1 MGETR
6 ADSGVNPWQHH
17 VGRTTESI
25 ESISEKGLQGLSAL
39 LDYPGTSVAGPAI
52 LPWSDSALP
61 PFCHW
66 LNANIP
72 VPQSALG
79 PDGHPARGDFIPEF
93 PLPRRMW
100 AGSRVQCPG
109 DLPHRQPLLHRQTIQ
124 SIQPKTGRSGD
135 MLFLTLLHEFFADG
149 QLVLLE
155 EQDLVYRAS
164 GNARLERPIAK
175 PADEVLAG
183 QSCDWCRTLQ
193 TDPALLF
200 RYSAVSFNTHRIHYD
215 RDYATS
221 TEGYPGLVVQGP
233 LTATLLLDLYTR
245 NNPDRRIDGFGFRGL
260 RPLYDG
266 DALYLLGKQTAT
278 GASLWALDVHGDV
291 AMKMELTARQPQER

>member
-6 ADSGVNPWQHH
+6 ADSGVNPWQEH
-17 VGRTTESI
+17 VGRTTESVENI
-25 ESISEKGLQGLSAL
+25 CAKGLQGLAAL
-39 LDYPGTSVAGPAI
+39 LDYPGSSAAGPAH
-52 LPWSDSALP
+52 LPWPDIALP

-79 PDGHPARGDFIPEF
+79 ADGHPARGDFIPEF
-93 PLPRRMW
+93 PFPQRMW
-100 AGSRVQCPG
+100 AGSRVWCPG
-109 DLPHRQPLLHRQTIQ
+109 DLPHGQPLLHRQTIK

-135 MLFLTLLHEFFADG
+135 MLFLTLLHEFFTDG

-155 EQDLVYRAS
+155 EQDLVYRAP
-164 GNARLERPIAK
+164 GNARLERPIAR

-183 QSCDWCRTLQ
+183 QACDWRRSLQ
-193 TDPALLF
+193 MDPALLF

-221 TEGYPGLVVQGP
+221 IERYPGLVVQGP
-233 LTATLLLDLYTR
+233 LTATLLLDLYAR
-245 NNPDRRIDGFGFRGL
+245 NNPGRRIADFSFRGL

-266 DALYLLGKQTAT
+266 DALYLLGKQTVA
-278 GASLWALDVHGDV
+278 GASLWALDAHGDV
-291 AMKMELTARQPQER
+291 AMEMELTASQPQER